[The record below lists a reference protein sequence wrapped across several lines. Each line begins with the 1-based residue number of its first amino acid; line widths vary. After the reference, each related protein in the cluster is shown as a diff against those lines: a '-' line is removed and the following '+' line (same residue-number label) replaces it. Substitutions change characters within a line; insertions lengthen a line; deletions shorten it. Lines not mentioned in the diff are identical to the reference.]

1 MVYFKGKNSLHDD
14 KLNCLQHRLLWNS
27 IHFIQKRR
35 FHRQHE
41 FHNPNVRIWLG
52 LPFACVNSSIFM
64 GTEKNLAQKIYAAV
78 RLIPKGK
85 VASYSQV
92 AALLGNRNLRRYVG
106 NALHK
111 NPSNSVTP
119 CHRVVNAKGFCSGS
133 FAFGGSGVQRQKLE
147 TEGVTFT
154 KGHVDMEKHAI
165 SQDDFDAMSARLG
178 QEWGADED

>member
-1 MVYFKGKNSLHDD
+1 MSRKKNTALASFPAA
-14 KLNCLQHRLLWNS
+14 QYNS
-27 IHFIQKRR
+27 PMPQ
-35 FHRQHE
+35 
-41 FHNPNVRIWLG
+41 
-52 LPFACVNSSIFM
+52 
-64 GTEKNLAQKIYAAV
+64 KNLAQKIYAAV
-78 RLIPKGK
+78 RLIPRGK

-92 AALLGNRNLRRYVG
+92 AALLGNCNLRRYVG

-111 NPSNSVTP
+111 NPSNSITP

-147 TEGVTFT
+147 AEGVTFT

-165 SQDDFDAMSARLG
+165 SQDDFDAMSALLG

>member
-1 MVYFKGKNSLHDD
+1 MP
-14 KLNCLQHRLLWNS
+14 Q
-27 IHFIQKRR
+27 Q
-35 FHRQHE
+35 
-41 FHNPNVRIWLG
+41 
-52 LPFACVNSSIFM
+52 
-64 GTEKNLAQKIYAAV
+64 NLAQKIYAAV

-92 AALLGNRNLRRYVG
+92 AALLGNCNLRRYVG

-133 FAFGGSGVQRQKLE
+133 FAFGGGGVQRQKLE
-147 TEGVTFT
+147 AEGVTFT

-178 QEWGADED
+178 QEWGRTRTSEDYWLNPNEHDSLYFPPQNKRMKFFKKNRHTITI